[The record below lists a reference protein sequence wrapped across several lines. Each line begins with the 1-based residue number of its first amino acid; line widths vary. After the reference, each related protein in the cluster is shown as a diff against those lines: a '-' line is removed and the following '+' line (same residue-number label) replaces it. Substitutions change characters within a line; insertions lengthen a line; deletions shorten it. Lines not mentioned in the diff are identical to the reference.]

1 MPWYDVEV
9 HREQHFFT
17 VEADSE
23 EQAEIDALVMADD
36 QSDWGTYTYISEI
49 SIAEMALRKETMG
62 VD

>member
-17 VEADSE
+17 VEANNE
-23 EQAEIDALVMADD
+23 EQAELEARIMADD
-36 QSDWGTYTYISEI
+36 QADWSTYTYIEEI
-49 SIAEMALRKETMG
+49 SIAEMAARKETMG

>member
-9 HREQHFFT
+9 HKQKDYFT
-17 VEADSE
+17 IEAPNE
-23 EQAEIDALVMADD
+23 EAAELEARVMANTDYLET
-36 QSDWGTYTYISEI
+36 WTYVEEI

>member
-17 VEADSE
+17 VEADTK
-23 EQAEIDALVMADD
+23 EQAEHEACNRADEEA
-36 QSDWGTYTYISEI
+36 DWSVYTYTEEI
-49 SIAEMALRKETMG
+49 SIAEMAARKETMG